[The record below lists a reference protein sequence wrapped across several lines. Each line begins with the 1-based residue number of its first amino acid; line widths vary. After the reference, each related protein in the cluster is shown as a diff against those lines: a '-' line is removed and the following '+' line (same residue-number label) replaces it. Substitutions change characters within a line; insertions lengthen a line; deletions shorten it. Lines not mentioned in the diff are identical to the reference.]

1 MTTPIDYKGRGRTLH
16 LVDLENL
23 LGARRTEEV
32 ALHGLQRYL
41 ALARWAPGD
50 QMVVA
55 ADPQIVRQ
63 IAFEPPVPWS
73 LHATRGDDAAD
84 VMLLAN
90 APVELVTRR
99 YARLV
104 VGSGDGIFVA
114 RAREVRERGVGVVV
128 IAPPEGV
135 AARFRRWAFPVIE
148 FHTDTLV
155 STVARSVARAA

>member
-1 MTTPIDYKGRGRTLH
+1 MTASTNCETRGRTLH

-32 ALHGLQRYL
+32 ALDGLQRYL

-63 IAFEPPVPWS
+63 IAFDRPVPWS

-84 VMLLAN
+84 AMLLAH

-99 YARLV
+99 YERLV
-104 VGSGDGIFVA
+104 VGSGDGIFVP
-114 RAREVRERGVGVVV
+114 RAREVREHGVGVVV
-128 IAPPEGV
+128 IAPPDGV
-135 AARFRRWAFPVIE
+135 AARFLRWAFPVIE
-148 FHTDTLV
+148 FHADTLV
-155 STVARSVARAA
+155 STPARSVARAA